1 LRGPVELSLV
11 AEIIFPSVKVGP
23 EDLYKQ
29 TAGKEMHER
38 INIISER
45 IKHSGS
51 ETACLA
57 SQKES

>member
-1 LRGPVELSLV
+1 LPEVIL
-11 AEIIFPSVKVGP
+11 PSVKISP

-29 TAGKEMHER
+29 IAGKEMHER
-38 INIISER
+38 INIISDR